1 MKKIYLF
8 IAILASSFT
17 FLAQDS
23 PSNINVEYIDIPV
36 NDYFSNSTKDFMD
49 YQSFFV
55 NKSDGNI
62 ILMNG
67 EVFGVPQNP
76 TNKILVFSSD
86 ELPSNYSIKI
96 VSDTKTTEIS
106 KEDMTSISDTK
117 TNLYISLFDENNIE
131 ISKVA
136 IK

>member
-17 FLAQDS
+17 FLAQNS

-55 NKSDGNI
+55 NKNDGNL

-67 EVFGVPQNP
+67 ETFGVPQNP
-76 TNKILVFSSD
+76 TNKI
-86 ELPSNYSIKI
+86 
-96 VSDTKTTEIS
+96 
-106 KEDMTSISDTK
+106 
-117 TNLYISLFDENNIE
+117 
-131 ISKVA
+131 
-136 IK
+136 